1 MLIFAVVRFRA
12 NRCNFRSRRRCF
24 ASLSV
29 AAEEQGSDK
38 GLGSFP
44 QTCEAAE
51 AFPLVRAWRF
61 SASAFGDLECVSSYL

>member
-1 MLIFAVVRFRA
+1 MLIFDVVCFRA

-29 AAEEQGSDK
+29 AVEEQGSDK
-38 GLGSFP
+38 GLGNFP
-44 QTCEAAE
+44 QTCEVAE

-61 SASAFGDLECVSSYL
+61 ASAFGDLECVSSYF